1 MSRKLDIRAID
12 KSSLKIKATYF
23 FGITVFLSSIFL
35 SGFDDNP
42 RKDQRNINSGLNPE
56 NSSSSSVTKFY
67 HLTNGNLKDLPVE
80 NLTISPLKNII
91 KIPIERRNSNGS
103 GTAFKIG
110 KDVWITA
117 RHVVDGCKNLFLS
130 DKIITRVYI
139 PPSSDLALLVSNSFS
154 ADQFKLNWTPSDIVK
169 SKLRED
175 SKIGDDAYSIG
186 FPKGQPGQA
195 HLKFSG
201 YVQMIQK
208 GSYYLKEPVKR
219 WVEVQRQP
227 RSLDQM
233 GGISG
238 GPIFNKDGAVVGV
251 HVANSVRRG
260 RAFSVDEYAI
270 SWLIMAASN
279 NKISDSPRIERNI
292 SQKNW
297 SEIASS
303 WRKKGRI
310 RKVICTI

>member
-1 MSRKLDIRAID
+1 MMHKIDMRKID
-12 KSSLKIKATYF
+12 KSSFKIKATYLFGIAVF
-23 FGITVFLSSIFL
+23 FGSIFL
-35 SGFDDNP
+35 SGFEDNP
-42 RKDQRNINSGLNPE
+42 RKDQRNIKSGLNPK
-56 NSSSSSVTKFY
+56 NSSSLSATKFY
-67 HLTNGNLKDLPVE
+67 HLTNSNLKELPVE
-80 NLTISPLKNII
+80 NLTITSIKNTI
-91 KIPIERRNSNGS
+91 KIPIERRSSNGS

-110 KDVWITA
+110 KDLWITA
-117 RHVVDGCKNLFLS
+117 RHVVHGCKNLFLS
-130 DKIITRVYI
+130 NKIIKRVYI

-154 ADQFKLNWTPSDIVK
+154 ADQFELNWTPSDIIK
-169 SKLRED
+169 SKIRED
-175 SKIGDDAYSIG
+175 TKIGDDAYSIG

-201 YVQMIQK
+201 YVQMVQK
-208 GSYYLKEPVKR
+208 GSYYLKEPVKM

-238 GPIFNKDGAVVGV
+238 GPIFNKNGAVVGV

-279 NKISDSPRIERNI
+279 NKIPDNPQIEGNI
-292 SQKNW
+292 SEENW
-297 SEIASS
+297 SDIASS
-303 WRKKGRI
+303 WRKQGRI
-310 RKVICTI
+310 RKVVCTI

>member
-175 SKIGDDAYSIG
+175 SKLGMTLIQLD
-186 FPKGQPGQA
+186 F
-195 HLKFSG
+195 LK
-201 YVQMIQK
+201 VNQ
-208 GSYYLKEPVKR
+208 
-219 WVEVQRQP
+219 
-227 RSLDQM
+227 
-233 GGISG
+233 
-238 GPIFNKDGAVVGV
+238 
-251 HVANSVRRG
+251 G
-260 RAFSVDEYAI
+260 R
-270 SWLIMAASN
+270 LI
-279 NKISDSPRIERNI
+279 
-292 SQKNW
+292 
-297 SEIASS
+297 
-303 WRKKGRI
+303 
-310 RKVICTI
+310 

>member
-1 MSRKLDIRAID
+1 MIDKRDIRTID
-12 KSSLKIKATYF
+12 KSALKIKSTYF
-23 FGITVFLSSIFL
+23 LGITVFFGSIFL
-35 SGFDDNP
+35 SGFEDNP
-42 RKDQRNINSGLNPE
+42 RKDQRKIDSGLNPV
-56 NSSSSSVTKFY
+56 NSSSSSATKFY
-67 HLTNGNLKDLPVE
+67 HLTDSNLQQLPVE
-80 NLTISPLKNII
+80 NLTISSLKNTI
-91 KIPIERRNSNGS
+91 KIPIERRSSNGS

-110 KDVWITA
+110 KDLWITA
-117 RHVVDGCKNLFLS
+117 RHVVHGCKNLFLS
-130 DKIITRVYI
+130 NKIIKRVYI

-154 ADQFKLNWTPSDIVK
+154 ADQFELNWTPSDIIK
-169 SKLRED
+169 SKIRED
-175 SKIGDDAYSIG
+175 TKIGDDAYSIG

-201 YVQMIQK
+201 YVQMVQK
-208 GSYYLKEPVKR
+208 GSYYLKEPVKM

-238 GPIFNKDGAVVGV
+238 GPIFNKNGAVVGV

-279 NKISDSPRIERNI
+279 NKIPDSPRIERNI
-292 SQKNW
+292 SEKNW

-310 RKVICTI
+310 RKVVCTI

>member
-1 MSRKLDIRAID
+1 MKRRLGIRTID
-12 KSSLKIKATYF
+12 QSSLKIKATYL
-23 FGITVFLSSIFL
+23 FGIAVCLSSIFL
-35 SGFDDNP
+35 SGFEDNP
-42 RKDQRNINSGLNPE
+42 RKDQSSIKPRLNPE
-56 NSSSSSVTKFY
+56 NFNSSSATKFY
-67 HLTNGNLKDLPVE
+67 HLTDRNLKELPVD
-80 NLTISPLKNII
+80 NLTILPVSNTIN
-91 KIPIERRNSNGS
+91 IPIERRSSNGS

-110 KDVWITA
+110 KDIWITA
-117 RHVVDGCKNLFLS
+117 RHVVDGCKSLFLS
-130 DKIITRVYI
+130 DKVIKRVYI

-154 ADQFKLNWTPSDIVK
+154 VDEFELNWTPSDIIRSRIRK
-169 SKLRED
+169 D

-195 HLKFSG
+195 RLKFSG

-208 GSYYLKEPVKR
+208 GSYYLKEPVKM

-238 GPIFNKDGAVVGV
+238 GPIFNKNGAVVGV

-279 NKISDSPRIERNI
+279 NKIPSSSRIEKNI
-292 SQKNW
+292 TEKNW

-310 RKVICTI
+310 RKVVCTI

>member
-1 MSRKLDIRAID
+1 MSRKLDIQAID

-42 RKDQRNINSGLNPE
+42 RKDQRHINSELNQE
-56 NSSSSSVTKFY
+56 NSSSSSATKFY
-67 HLTNGNLKDLPVE
+67 HLTNSNLKDLPVE
-80 NLTISPLKNII
+80 NLTISPLKNTI
-91 KIPIERRNSNGS
+91 KIPIETRNSNGS

-208 GSYYLKEPVKR
+208 GSYYLKEPVKM

-270 SWLIMAASN
+270 SWLIMAAS
-279 NKISDSPRIERNI
+279 KIKFQIIHGLKETYLKKIGLRLPPRGE
-292 SQKNW
+292 
-297 SEIASS
+297 
-303 WRKKGRI
+303 KKDGLE
-310 RKVICTI
+310 K

>member
-1 MSRKLDIRAID
+1 MKRNLGIRTID
-12 KSSLKIKATYF
+12 KSSLKTKATYF
-23 FGITVFLSSIFL
+23 FGITVFVSSIFL
-35 SGFDDNP
+35 SGFEDNP
-42 RKDQRNINSGLNPE
+42 RKDQSNIKSGLNTE
-56 NSSSSSVTKFY
+56 NFYSSSATKFY
-67 HLTNGNLKDLPVE
+67 HLTNSNLKELPVE
-80 NLTISPLKNII
+80 NLTILPVKNTI
-91 KIPIERRNSNGS
+91 KIPIERRSSNGS

-130 DKIITRVYI
+130 DKVIKRVYI

-154 ADQFKLNWTPSDIVK
+154 ADQFELNWTPSDIIT
-169 SKLRED
+169 SKIRED
-175 SKIGDDAYSIG
+175 SKIGDDAFSIG

-208 GSYYLKEPVKR
+208 GSYYLKEPVKM

-238 GPIFNKDGAVVGV
+238 GPIFNKNGAVVGV

-270 SWLIMAASN
+270 SWLIMAASK
-279 NKISDSPRIERNI
+279 NKITGSPRIERNI
-292 SQKNW
+292 SEKNW
-297 SEIASS
+297 SDVASS

-310 RKVICTI
+310 RKVVCTI

>member
-1 MSRKLDIRAID
+1 MKRNLSIRTID
-12 KSSLKIKATYF
+12 KSSVKIKATYF
-23 FGITVFLSSIFL
+23 FGIAVFLSSIFL
-35 SGFDDNP
+35 SGFEDNP
-42 RKDQRNINSGLNPE
+42 RKDQRNIKSGLNPE
-56 NSSSSSVTKFY
+56 ISHSSSATKFY
-67 HLTNGNLKDLPVE
+67 HLTNSNLKELPVE
-80 NLTISPLKNII
+80 NSTILSVKNTI
-91 KIPIERRNSNGS
+91 KIPIERRSSNGS

-117 RHVVDGCKNLFLS
+117 RHVVDGCTNLFLS
-130 DKIITRVYI
+130 EKFIKSVYI

-154 ADQFKLNWTPSDIVK
+154 ADQFELNWTPSDIIT
-169 SKLRED
+169 SKIRDD
-175 SKIGDDAYSIG
+175 SKIGDDAFSIG

-208 GSYYLKEPVKR
+208 GSYYLKEPVKM

-238 GPIFNKDGAVVGV
+238 GPIFNKNGAVVGV

-279 NKISDSPRIERNI
+279 NKITGSPRIERNI
-292 SQKNW
+292 SKKNW
-297 SEIASS
+297 SDVASS

-310 RKVICTI
+310 RKVVCTI

>member
-1 MSRKLDIRAID
+1 MRRKLDIRTING
-12 KSSLKIKATYF
+12 SSLKIKATYF

-35 SGFDDNP
+35 SGLENNP
-42 RKDQRNINSGLNPE
+42 RRDQKNIRQVPYQENSG
-56 NSSSSSVTKFY
+56 SSSSTKFY
-67 HLTNGNLKDLPVE
+67 HLTNNNLKELSVE
-80 NLTISPLKNII
+80 NLTIVSSQNTI
-91 KIPIERRNSNGS
+91 KIPIERRSSNGS

-110 KDVWITA
+110 KDSWITA
-117 RHVVDGCKNLFLS
+117 RHVVDGCKNIFLS
-130 DKIITRVYI
+130 DKVIKRVFI

-154 ADQFKLNWTPSDIVK
+154 ADQFELNWTPSDIIT
-169 SKLRED
+169 SKIRED

-201 YVQMIQK
+201 YVQMVQK
-208 GSYYLKEPVKR
+208 GSYYLKEPVKM
-219 WVEVQRQP
+219 WVELQRQP
-227 RSLDQM
+227 GSLDQM

-238 GPIFNKDGAVVGV
+238 GPIFNKNGAVVGV

-279 NKISDSPRIERNI
+279 NKIPDSPRIERNI
-292 SQKNW
+292 SEKNW

-310 RKVICTI
+310 RKVVCTI